1 MDIHYIV
8 TLLLQ
13 YKYIIMFLLM
23 VLEWPTV
30 GFIAAFLAAKWYFD
44 FGIVYILS
52 ISGDVAGDI
61 LWYRIG
67 RRGRKL
73 KFKKI
78 DILEKKRNW
87 ISKNLFSR
95 TIGIGERIRWKLY
108 VLEHHAVIK
117 YLERNMKNNF
127 FISLLIVKITP
138 PLSIPGQFSF
148 GFLKVSFWKLLLNT
162 IIVCFV
168 FESVFLNLGYFS
180 SISTNT
186 FQNRFDTVTSII
198 TVTSIGLI
206 AFLIGFF
213 IIRRFRTISQKLR

>member
-1 MDIHYIV
+1 M
-8 TLLLQ
+8 
-13 YKYIIMFLLM
+13 
-23 VLEWPTV
+23 
-30 GFIAAFLAAKWYFD
+30 
-44 FGIVYILS
+44 
-52 ISGDVAGDI
+52 
-61 LWYRIG
+61 
-67 RRGRKL
+67 
-73 KFKKI
+73 
-78 DILEKKRNW
+78 
-87 ISKNLFSR
+87 
-95 TIGIGERIRWKLY
+95 
-108 VLEHHAVIK
+108 EHHAVIK